1 MCGIFGV
8 IPVKGDIDRGDFK
21 ALSSAARQ
29 RGRDSSGLLLK
40 NEGNINLEVYRDD
53 KGITR
58 LRSKVMK
65 YDAELV
71 CGHSRLTTS
80 GETDNQPVVGGDIFV
95 LHNGIILNTDKV

>member
-1 MCGIFGV
+1 M
-8 IPVKGDIDRGDFK
+8 
-21 ALSSAARQ
+21 
-29 RGRDSSGLLLK
+29 LLK
-40 NEGNINLEVYRDD
+40 SEENINLDVYRDD